1 MSENIYQRALDK
13 WGEAS
18 QIMMATGECGEFIAE
33 STKHFV
39 QNKSSVEAVASEVA
53 DVMIMMEQMR
63 LLCGEELVDSIKQQK
78 LERLDAIINGTVY
91 HPHQGNQS

>member
-1 MSENIYQRALDK
+1 MEKNIYQRALDK

-18 QIMMATGECGEFIAE
+18 QIMMASGECGEFIAE

-63 LLCGEELVDSIKQQK
+63 LLCGEELVDSIKAEK
-78 LERLDAIINGTVY
+78 LARLDAIIKGEIY
-91 HPHQGNQS
+91 HPHQSE

>member
-1 MSENIYQRALDK
+1 MEKSIYQRALEK

-18 QIMMATGECGEFIAE
+18 QIMMASGECGEFIAE

-39 QNKSSVEAVASEVA
+39 QNKSSIQAVASEVA

-63 LLCGEELVDSIKQQK
+63 LLCGEELVDRIKEQK
-78 LERLDAIINGTVY
+78 LARLDAIIKGEIY
-91 HPHQGNQS
+91 HPHTSE